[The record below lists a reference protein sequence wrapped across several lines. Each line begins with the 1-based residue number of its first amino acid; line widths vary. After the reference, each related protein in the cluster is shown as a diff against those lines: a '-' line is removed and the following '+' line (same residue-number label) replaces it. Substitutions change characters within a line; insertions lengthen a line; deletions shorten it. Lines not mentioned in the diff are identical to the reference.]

1 MAEQINLDLPS
12 GLPQTALLH
21 QLVPTLWQRPGVEAL
36 WLEGSLGRGNADL
49 YSDVD
54 LYIGVTDS
62 TFDAWRT
69 LDVAALFGEQYAAH
83 HYSEFAEDF
92 IVYHVYLA
100 AGVIYDLHIQPQSRQ
115 LPTSQRLILACR
127 DDAYRAQLVAAAPA
141 VPETTNPIFDPQP
154 LDPAT
159 IRPQLVGFW
168 MNADKGRKVLYR
180 GQDLTSY
187 TGLHLFRQ
195 MLTRLLF
202 IEQTG
207 ADCGDLTRPSIH
219 GLKAAAAVLGESL
232 GNELGELMGP
242 PMRNRRELWAAQ
254 AQLQQE
260 VARVGRVLA
269 ERYEVDYPAALE
281 KIVVENWTRFG
292 DEFINRS

>member
-1 MAEQINLDLPS
+1 MADTINFAFPAD
-12 GLPQTALLH
+12 LPQTALLH
-21 QLVPTLWQRPGVEAL
+21 ELLPTLWQRPGVEGL

-49 YSDVD
+49 FSDVD
-54 LYIGVTDS
+54 LYIGVANS
-62 TFDAWRT
+62 AFDAWRT

-83 HYSEFAEDF
+83 HYSEFGEDL

-100 AGVIYDLHIQPQSRQ
+100 TGVIYDLHIQPRSRK
-115 LPTSQRLILACR
+115 LPTSQRLMLACR
-127 DDAYRAQLVAAAPA
+127 DDAYRAELLAAAPDTA
-141 VPETTNPIFDPQP
+141 ETGNPIFAPQA

-168 MNADKGRKVLYR
+168 MNADKGRKVMYR

-219 GLKAAAAVLGESL
+219 GLKAAATVLGEAL
-232 GNELGELMGP
+232 GEELGQLMGP

-254 AQLQQE
+254 DQLQQE

-269 ERYEVDYPAALE
+269 ERYDVDYPAALE
-281 KIVVENWTRFG
+281 KIVVENWARFG
-292 DEFINRS
+292 DEFIN